1 MRLKKYGTC
10 VRDLESQGLNRR
22 QIAKLIGIDEAVI
35 SRRMSGKQKPTVE
48 ALIVVNL
55 LSDIFEINGNHVDLL
70 TQMDDKGWFAES
82 MAKATGLAEV
92 ASADG

>member
-10 VRDLESQGLNRR
+10 VKTLEGQGLNRR

-55 LSDIFEINGNHVDLL
+55 LSDIFEIQGAYMNLRE
-70 TQMDDKGWFAES
+70 QMDAKGWFIDS
-82 MAKATGLAEV
+82 MTKATDLAEV
-92 ASADG
+92 GAA

>member
-10 VRDLESQGLNRR
+10 VKTLEGQGLNRR

-55 LSDIFEINGNHVDLL
+55 LSDIFAVEGVYLNLKG
-70 TQMDDKGWFAES
+70 TMDDKGWFADS
-82 MAKATGLAEV
+82 MVKANDLAEV
-92 ASADG
+92 GASA

>member
-10 VRDLESQGLNRR
+10 VRDLEGQGLNRR

-55 LSDIFEINGNHVDLL
+55 LSDIFEIKGMDVDLL
-70 TQMDDKGWFAES
+70 HSMDAKGWFADS
-82 MAKATGLAEV
+82 MQKATDLAEV
-92 ASADG
+92 GAGG